1 MTGTVTA
8 SVVPPGTGGRVLDF
22 RRRGTP
28 PRRRRKSLLVKLLKP
43 LAAAVGL
50 VALPAGLVAWVL
62 TAPRFQLRAVDV
74 REIKGSPGRRVSAD
88 AIRQALAPLQGKN
101 LVRLSLADAAARVQR
116 NPWIASVEIAKELP
130 DRLRVRIAER
140 KPIALL
146 LAGRDLVF
154 ADAEGRA
161 IAPVATPAE
170 LEAARKTGLLV
181 VSFPGK
187 PHSNGMAAALKV
199 AAELGRVEPNWAAK
213 LAQIEVLG
221 EEDFRLR
228 TEALPFPL
236 LVKGGEVASKMQRLV
251 TLLPELARRY
261 PKIEAVDLRFSRRI
275 VVQPAN
281 SVPSA
286 AAGGTG
292 A

>member
-1 MTGTVTA
+1 MTAGTVT
-8 SVVPPGTGGRVLDF
+8 VMPPGTGGRVLDF
-22 RRRGTP
+22 RRRGAP
-28 PRRRRKSLLVKLLKP
+28 PRRKRKSLLVKLLKP

-50 VALPAGLVAWVL
+50 VALPSGVVAWVL
-62 TAPRFQLRAVDV
+62 TAPLFQLRELDV
-74 REIKGSPGRRVSAD
+74 RPVKGTPTGRVSPD
-88 AIRQALAPLQGKN
+88 QVRQSLAPLQGKN
-101 LVRLSLADAAARVQR
+101 LVRLSLAEAAARVR
-116 NPWIASVEIAKELP
+116 SNPWIASVEIAKELP

-154 ADAEGRA
+154 ADADGRA
-161 IAPVATPAE
+161 IAPVSTPAE
-170 LEAARKTGLLV
+170 LEAARKHGLLV
-181 VSFPGK
+181 VSFARAPY
-187 PHSNGMAAALKV
+187 PNGMAAALKV

-228 TEALPFPL
+228 TDALPFPL
-236 LVKGGEVASKMQRLV
+236 VVKDGEVGPKVQRLV
-251 TLLPELARRY
+251 TLLPELSRRY

-275 VVQPAN
+275 VVQPGDF
-281 SVPSA
+281 SPP
-286 AAGGTG
+286 AGGAG

>member
-1 MTGTVTA
+1 MTAGTVT
-8 SVVPPGTGGRVLDF
+8 VLPPGTGGRVLDF
-22 RRRGTP
+22 RRRGAP
-28 PRRRRKSLLVKLLKP
+28 PRRKRKSLLVKLLKP

-50 VALPAGLVAWVL
+50 VALPAGVVAWVL
-62 TAPRFQLRAVDV
+62 TAPRFQLREVDV
-74 REIKGSPGRRVSAD
+74 RPVKGSPTGRVSPD
-88 AIRQALAPLQGKN
+88 QVRQALSALRGKN
-101 LVRLSLADAAARVQR
+101 LVRLSLAEAAARVQS

-146 LAGRDLVF
+146 LSGRDLVY
-154 ADAEGRA
+154 ADADGRA

-170 LEAARKTGLLV
+170 LEAARKSGLLV
-181 VSFPGK
+181 VSFSRAPY
-187 PHSNGMAAALKV
+187 PNGMAAALKV

-228 TEALPFPL
+228 TDALPFPL
-236 LVKGGEVASKMQRLV
+236 VVKDGEVGAKVQRLV
-251 TLLPELARRY
+251 TLLPELSRRY

-275 VVQPAN
+275 VVQPGEFTPPADG
-281 SVPSA
+281 
-286 AAGGTG
+286 AG